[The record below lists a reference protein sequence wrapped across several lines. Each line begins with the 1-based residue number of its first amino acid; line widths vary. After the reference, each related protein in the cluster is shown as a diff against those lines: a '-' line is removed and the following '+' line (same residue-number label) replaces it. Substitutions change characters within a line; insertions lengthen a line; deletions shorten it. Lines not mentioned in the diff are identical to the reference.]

1 MSLHNFNSNTKSW
14 KMYTNTLTSISGDD
28 LVVAPTYGKN
38 LILEVSANNDIFFK
52 KGGITKNFD
61 TLISDAS
68 FNSLTSQVK
77 YILQEISGSSAL
89 NLITSGIS
97 NDLLI
102 KSYEGQDIILE
113 VSGNSEIIFKRG
125 DISYNLDDLIG
136 GGGSQSSDYA
146 TYNILDITG
155 KIIFTDNNNAEQNSG
170 SSSNIILTSISGNI
184 IPAINNTFKLGDVSK
199 NWSNAY
205 ITDLS
210 VTNIDVSGRL
220 NVAGATKISNTLEIS
235 GNVTIGGPT
244 LYVPS
249 LFTIDPIGHGDNT
262 GTVQIN
268 GNLVVQG
275 LTTTINSSVVDI
287 SDKMIVLAS
296 NASNSLQADGA
307 GFEISGAKVNLL
319 YNNSSNTFRTSIGL
333 TISGNVVPTSNSV
346 GSLGES
352 GKIWD
357 IAYIRELNV
366 TNFTNS
372 IDGAKIASGTISSTQ
387 IADGTILSVDICDN
401 AITNA
406 KIATDAVGNTN
417 IINNAIT
424 HIKLSTDCVQSHN
437 IVDGTI
443 MDVDISANAAISG
456 SKIANSSITSDK
468 INQANNWTFSQLTS
482 TSANIRDVSA
492 TNIEVS
498 GNIVPLRD
506 LSSNL
511 GSSLKRWRNV
521 FVDDLSVN
529 KINGQAYSGSSGP
542 FTTSTI
548 DISSITNVA
557 QVGADISAGSG
568 STASAW
574 FGRQVAISGNGE
586 CIIVAAPYT
595 VVSGFNGVGSIKTYR
610 YDVSNS
616 DFINPAVSNIP
627 IENSTNTWRQYGQE
641 LTSPTVSSDAYF
653 GQGVSISHNGRVIA
667 VSARGIASTI
677 IYKLENGYLQS
688 QVNLPGSVYWEN
700 YATISAGGE
709 RVIFQPNPDP
719 SFIIISNGTN
729 TATGGDSRWPSGYVE
744 VYNSNSNKTNWT
756 RVGLRQEFTYSITQ
770 VGNEQLGICMSGD
783 ARTIAYTVLP
793 FYTPTYVMIKTLSG
807 TSSANWTWN
816 EIATISRTTDIVG
829 NSLGFGSSIAMSYDG
844 LTLAI
849 NEPGLTIN
857 STLRLYGRVKVY
869 RYSNSSWSQLGISGS
884 YISSSYKNLI
894 FGSSVSLSP
903 EGNILTV
910 VSNIDYLPYGA
921 NIHPSEY
928 THAITVHI
936 YDGSSNTWI
945 NSGPAIIKRTNA
957 RLGSSPT
964 ISSYLFGSS
973 YLNNPVFRIAFGAWH
988 DDVNAPQNTTSR
1000 IFVRSYQYT
1009 ITNSKRQSLLKFNA
1023 ETTQTGSITISGDL
1037 IPNISPI
1044 ASLFPIG
1051 VLNFM
1056 GPNYGCN
1063 IGSTQYRWNTIWS
1076 YYVDAFLGSFTC
1088 SLTTSDNRI
1097 KHNEVIINNGL
1108 DVIDQ
1113 ITPKFYQKTDKMLDS
1128 DYNGDL
1134 SGHTWTYEAGLIAQE
1149 LLQISDLSYVVSG
1162 GDYYDSTNM
1171 LIQEKYSVNYNSV
1184 FVYGLAA
1191 IKELHAKVKTQETT
1205 ILSLQTSMLQ
1215 QQTTINSLLTRLEAL
1230 EANNI

>member
-1 MSLHNFNSNTKSW
+1 
-14 KMYTNTLTSISGDD
+14 MYSNTLTSISGDD
-28 LVVAPTYGKN
+28 LLIAPSYGN
-38 LILEVSANNDIFFK
+38 DLILEVSANNNIFFK
-52 KGGITKNFD
+52 KGRITKNFD
-61 TLISDAS
+61 NLISEVS
-68 FNSLTSQVK
+68 FNSLTSQVE

-136 GGGSQSSDYA
+136 GGSQSSDYA

-155 KIIFTDNNNAEQNSG
+155 KIIFTDNSTNAQQNGGGYS

-184 IPAINNTFKLGDVSK
+184 IPAVNNTFKLGDVSK

-210 VTNIDVSGRL
+210 VSNIDVSGRL
-220 NVAGATKISNTLEIS
+220 NVAGATKLSNTLEIS

-249 LFTIDPIGHGDNT
+249 SFTIDPIGYDNNT
-262 GTVQIN
+262 GTVLIN

-287 SDKMIVLAS
+287 SDKMLVLAS

-319 YNNSSNTFRTSIGL
+319 YNNSSNTFSSSIGL

-352 GKIWD
+352 GKLWD
-357 IAYIRELNV
+357 IAYVRELNV

-372 IDGAKIASGTISSTQ
+372 IDGANITQGTISSTQ
-387 IADGTILSVDICDN
+387 IANGSILTVDISDH
-401 AITNA
+401 AITYA
-406 KIATDAVGNTN
+406 KIAVDAVTTTRIENG
-417 IINNAIT
+417 AVT
-424 HIKLSTDCVQSHN
+424 HAKLSSHCVESHN

-482 TSANIRDVSA
+482 TSANIRDISA

-521 FVDDLSVN
+521 FADDLSVN
-529 KINGQAYSGSSGP
+529 KINGVAYGGSSGP

-568 STASAW
+568 TTASAW

-616 DFINPAVSNIP
+616 DFINLAVSNIA

-641 LTSPTVSSDAYF
+641 ITSPTVNSEVYF
-653 GQGVSISHNGRVIA
+653 GQGVSISHNGRLIA

-677 IYKLENGYLQS
+677 IYDLADGVIQS
-688 QVNLPGSVYWEN
+688 HVNLPGSVLWN
-700 YATISAGGE
+700 RRATISAGGE

-729 TATGGDSRWPSGYVE
+729 TATGGDPRWPSGYIE
-744 VYNSNSNKTNWT
+744 VYNSNSNKTTWT
-756 RVGLRQEFTYSITQ
+756 RVGLRQEFTGSITQ
-770 VGNEQLGICMSGD
+770 VGNSTLGICMSGD
-783 ARTIAYTVLP
+783 AKTIAYTVLP
-793 FYTPTYVMIKTLSG
+793 FYDSTPAYVMIKTLSG
-807 TSSANWTWN
+807 TNSTNWTWN
-816 EIATISRTTDIVG
+816 QIATISRTTEIALG
-829 NSLGFGSSIAMSYDG
+829 NAYAFGSSIAMSYDG

-910 VSNIDYLPYGA
+910 VSNIEYLPYGA
-921 NIHPSEY
+921 NIPPSEY

-945 NSGPAIIKRTNA
+945 NSGPNIIKRINA

-964 ISSYLFGSS
+964 VSSYLFGSS
-973 YLNNPVFRIAFGAWH
+973 YLNNPVFRIAFGAWQS
-988 DDVNAPQNTTSR
+988 DANVPQNTTSL

-1037 IPNISPI
+1037 IPNISPVKE
-1044 ASLFPIG
+1044 LFPIG

-1088 SLTTSDNRI
+1088 SLTTSDDRI

-1108 DVIDQ
+1108 DVIDKLC
-1113 ITPKFYQKTDKMLDS
+1113 PKFYQKTDKMLDS

-1191 IKELHAKVKTQETT
+1191 IKELHTKVKTQETT
-1205 ILSLQTSMLQ
+1205 ILSLQTSMLE
-1215 QQTTINSLLTRLEAL
+1215 QQTTINSLLTRLQAL

>member
-1 MSLHNFNSNTKSW
+1 MSLHNFNPNTKSW

-28 LVVAPTYGKN
+28 LLIAPSYGN
-38 LILEVSANNDIFFK
+38 DLILEVSANNNIFFK
-52 KGGITKNFD
+52 KGRITKNFD
-61 TLISDAS
+61 NLISEVS
-68 FNSLTSQVK
+68 FNSLTSQVE

-155 KIIFTDNNNAEQNSG
+155 KIIFTDNSTNAQQNSG

-184 IPAINNTFKLGDVSK
+184 IPSINNTFKLGDVSK

-210 VTNIDVSGRL
+210 VSNIDVSGRL
-220 NVAGATKISNTLEIS
+220 NVAGATKLSNTLE
-235 GNVTIGGPT
+235 
-244 LYVPS
+244 
-249 LFTIDPIGHGDNT
+249 
-262 GTVQIN
+262 
-268 GNLVVQG
+268 
-275 LTTTINSSVVDI
+275 
-287 SDKMIVLAS
+287 
-296 NASNSLQADGA
+296 
-307 GFEISGAKVNLL
+307 
-319 YNNSSNTFRTSIGL
+319 
-333 TISGNVVPTSNSV
+333 ISGNVVPTSNSV

-352 GKIWD
+352 GKLWD

-372 IDGAKIASGTISSTQ
+372 IDGANITQGTISSTQ
-387 IADGTILSVDICDN
+387 IANGSILTVDISDH
-401 AITNA
+401 AIIYD
-406 KIATDAVGNTN
+406 KIAVDAVGNRN
-417 IINNAIT
+417 IINGAVT
-424 HIKLSTDCVQSHN
+424 HAKLSSHCVESHN

-482 TSANIRDVSA
+482 STANIRDISA

-521 FVDDLSVN
+521 FANDLSVN
-529 KINGQAYSGSSGP
+529 TINGVAYGGSSGP

-557 QVGADISAGSG
+557 QVGADITAGSG
-568 STASAW
+568 SAPSAW

-616 DFINPAVSNIP
+616 DFINPAVSNIA

-641 LTSPTVSSDAYF
+641 ITSPTVNTDVYF
-653 GQGVSISHNGRVIA
+653 GQGVSISHNGRLIA
-667 VSARGIASTI
+667 VSSRGIASTR
-677 IYKLENGYLQS
+677 IYGLENGVTQA
-688 QVNLPGSVYWEN
+688 QVNQPGSVIWN
-700 YATISAGGE
+700 TLAAISAGGE

-729 TATGGDSRWPSGYVE
+729 TATGGDSRWPSGYIE
-744 VYNSNSNKTNWT
+744 VYNSNSSKTTWT
-756 RVGLRQEFTYSITQ
+756 RVGLRQEFTGSITQ
-770 VGNEQLGICMSGD
+770 VGNSTLGICMSRD
-783 ARTIAYTVLP
+783 AKTIAYTVLP
-793 FYTPTYVMIKTLSG
+793 FNNSAPAYVMIKTLSG
-807 TSSANWTWN
+807 TNSTNWVWN
-816 EIATISRTTDIVG
+816 QIATISRTTEIALG
-829 NSLGFGSSIAMSYDG
+829 NDYAFGSSIAMSYDG

-910 VSNIDYLPYGA
+910 VSNIDYLPSGA

-945 NSGPAIIKRTNA
+945 NNGPDIIKRINA
-957 RLGSSPT
+957 RQGSSPT
-964 ISSYLFGSS
+964 VSSYLFGSS
-973 YLNNPVFRIAFGAWH
+973 YSNNPVFRIAFGAWQG
-988 DDVNAPQNTTSR
+988 DVNVPQNTTSL

-1009 ITNSKRQSLLKFNA
+1009 ITNSKRQSLLTFNA
-1023 ETTQTGSITISGDL
+1023 QTTQTGSITISGDL
-1037 IPNISPI
+1037 IPNISPVKE
-1044 ASLFPIG
+1044 LFPIG

-1088 SLTTSDNRI
+1088 SLTTSDDRI

-1191 IKELHAKVKTQETT
+1191 IKELHTKVKTQETT

-1215 QQTTINSLLTRLEAL
+1215 QQATINSLAARLEAL
-1230 EANNI
+1230 EATSSN